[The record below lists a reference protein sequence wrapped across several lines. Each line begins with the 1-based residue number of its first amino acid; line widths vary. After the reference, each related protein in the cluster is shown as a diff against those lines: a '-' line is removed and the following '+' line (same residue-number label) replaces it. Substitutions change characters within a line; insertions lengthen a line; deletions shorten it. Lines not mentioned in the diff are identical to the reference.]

1 MRPADDGKTG
11 NVIPL
16 SRPSPPPVPRRS
28 LTPYLSIAAGLIVAV
43 GIGFILYLA
52 LRPGSDLDRGLIAL
66 NESYEERSVEVRL
79 SDLKYAPMP
88 NQRGEA
94 PRGDYV
100 KRELAGSRLRT
111 AATENPSAA
120 SLRAL
125 GQWYLTER
133 KFDEAIDQFN
143 KALALDPNDAKSQV
157 NLGAALLEKGKLD
170 VGKTEG
176 GRSVQNFS
184 RSLEQLNK
192 GLQLDSSLL
201 EGYFNRALVYEYMML
216 PREAEAAWREYL
228 QKDPNSQWAEE
239 AKRKLKQLEESNN
252 RKAMTV
258 DDTLKEF
265 RQARRA
271 GDDTTAWKLV
281 TQHYTSAGNEVS
293 NRLLDSFLG
302 LSPADTSESPLSD
315 LSYLAD
321 LERKQT
327 GDRYTSNLVQRYSR
341 ATPAVRNRIAN
352 ARRRANTAF
361 TLFTHSKYE
370 EAIKEYTAAKQQY
383 EDAGDLAGRTFILYR
398 LAHCDVLRKKL
409 AKAQQS
415 FEQLLPICEAN
426 KYHWLV
432 GQCFFSLAHVY
443 ADNNEFSKAIKYSSR
458 GLDQFKQFQDLNGK
472 VKALTQLAAI
482 SQFFY
487 RERNALDY
495 LSQGL
500 ALTTERQVEPM
511 QQWGFFVQA
520 GLSVSAM
527 QLYDAA
533 LLFQKRALEIALD
546 MGRPLMVQRSR
557 GELGFAY
564 AALKMYAEA
573 VAEATKAFEFGSS
586 LPESGGREIMAHAS
600 WQLGD
605 ILRESGQC
613 DKAIDAYN
621 RSIDLY
627 RDMKF
632 ELNDY
637 VAHKGR
643 LFCLARTGDTNAI
656 GNELTKVLN
665 LFEEFRSKITTE
677 SQRNS
682 FFAVEQSVYDFA
694 IDFEFQRKTDPIKA
708 FEYSEM
714 SRARSLLDALSGST
728 SVQRT
733 SYGLE
738 LEIDTRNRPLN
749 LTEIQRQMPDSAQI
763 LQYAVLDNKLFIWV
777 ITKTGIKPEV
787 VDITA
792 PALTD
797 KVRAYLTNIN
807 QPPGGAAANT
817 SAAAEMFRLLVS
829 PAEPYLDKN
838 KFLCIVPDKILH
850 YLPFDALVSPATG
863 AYLVEN
869 YNTGVAPSS
878 SVFVRFTNEAALKTR
893 KGEETFLGVGNPSFD
908 RASFALNDLKAAVQE
923 VETISTF
930 YSQPRRLLVGPRATE
945 DNITSEIPKADVV
958 HLAMHFIQNGKSEML
973 SGFPLSP
980 EAPATDDG
988 SDGFWQSAEIYSL
1001 KLPRTRLALLSACQ
1015 TGIEQHYNAEGAV
1028 GAARPFLVAGVPV
1041 VVASLWPVDSDATAT
1056 LMIDL
1061 HKHRTRP
1068 KRPVTQALRQA
1079 KLDMLHGPDLRYR
1092 HPYYWA
1098 AFVVVGGL
1106 STF

>member
-1 MRPADDGKTG
+1 M
-11 NVIPL
+11 
-16 SRPSPPPVPRRS
+16 PRRS
-28 LTPYLSIAAGLIVAV
+28 LAPYLSIAAVLIVTV
-43 GIGFILYLA
+43 GIGFIGYQA
-52 LRPGSDLDRGLIAL
+52 ISSRSDLNRGLVAL
-66 NESYEERSVEVRL
+66 NESYQERPVEVRL

-143 KALALDPNDAKSQV
+143 KALELDPNDAKSHV

-176 GRSVQNFS
+176 GRSFANFS

-192 GLQLDSSLL
+192 GLQLDNSLL

-228 QKDPNSQWAEE
+228 QKDSNSQWAEE

-271 GDDTTAWKLV
+271 GDDDAAWKLV
-281 TQHYTSAGNEVS
+281 TQHYTSGGNALS
-293 NRLLDSFLG
+293 NRLLDSFLD
-302 LSPADTSESPLSD
+302 LSPGDTSDSPLSD

-321 LERKQT
+321 LEKKQT
-327 GDRYTSNLVQRYSR
+327 GDRYTSKLVQRYSR

-352 ARRRANTAF
+352 ARRRANTAY
-361 TLFTHSKYE
+361 TLFTDSKYE
-370 EAIKEYTAAKQQY
+370 EAIEEYTAAKQEY
-383 EDAGDLAGRTFILYR
+383 EDAGDLVGRTFILYR
-398 LAHCDVLRKKL
+398 LAHCDVLRGKL
-409 AKAQQS
+409 ARAKQS
-415 FEQLLPICEAN
+415 FKQLIPICEAN
-426 KYHWLV
+426 GYHWLV
-432 GQCFFSLAHVY
+432 GQCLYSLAHAY
-443 ADNNEFSKAIKYSSR
+443 SDNHEFTIAIDYSSA
-458 GLDQFKQFQDLNGK
+458 GLDKFKQVQDLNGS
-472 VKALTQLAAI
+472 VKALTQLAVI

-495 LSQGL
+495 LSEGL

-511 QQWGFFVQA
+511 AQWGFFVQA

-527 QLYDAA
+527 QLYDAS
-533 LLFQKRALEIALD
+533 LLFQKRALEIALE

-573 VAEATKAFEFGSS
+573 LAEATKAFEVGSS
-586 LPESGGREIMAHAS
+586 IPHGRELMANAS

-627 RDMKF
+627 EDLNF
-632 ELNDY
+632 ELYDY

-643 LFCLARTGDTNAI
+643 LLCLARTGDTNAI
-656 GNELTKVLN
+656 GNELAKVLH
-665 LFEEFRSKITTE
+665 LFEQFRSKITTE

-682 FFAVEQSVYDFA
+682 FFAVEQSVYDLA
-694 IDFEFQRKTDPIKA
+694 IDYAFQRIRDPIKA
-708 FEYSEM
+708 FEYSEV
-714 SRARSLLDALSGST
+714 SRARTLLDAVSGST
-728 SVQRT
+728 SVRRT
-733 SYGLE
+733 SYGLD
-738 LEIDTRNRPLN
+738 LEISARNKPLN
-749 LTEIQRQMPDSAQI
+749 LTEIQTQMPDSAQI

-777 ITKTGIKPEV
+777 ITKSGIKPEV

-792 PALTD
+792 PALTN
-797 KVRAYLTNIN
+797 KVRGYLTNIN
-807 QPPGGAAANT
+807 QPPGGATANT
-817 SAAAEMFRLLVS
+817 SAAAEMFRLLVA

-863 AYLVEN
+863 AYLVED

-893 KGEETFLGVGNPSFD
+893 KGNETFLGVGNPSFD
-908 RASFALNDLKAAVQE
+908 PASFALNDLKAAVQE

-945 DNITSEIPKADVV
+945 DNITTEIPKADVV
-958 HLAMHFIQNGKSEML
+958 HLATHFIQNGESEML

-980 EAPATDDG
+980 EAPATDPG

-1015 TGIEQHYNAEGAV
+1015 TGIEQQYNAEGAV

-1041 VVASLWPVDSDATAT
+1041 VVASLWPVDSDATAA

-1061 HKHRTRP
+1061 HNNRTRHH
-1068 KRPVTQALRQA
+1068 RPVTQALRQA
-1079 KLDMLHGPDLRYR
+1079 KLNMLHGQDLRYR

-1098 AFVVVGGL
+1098 PFVVVGGL

>member
-1 MRPADDGKTG
+1 M
-11 NVIPL
+11 
-16 SRPSPPPVPRRS
+16 PRRS
-28 LTPYLSIAAGLIVAV
+28 LAPYLRIAAGLIVAV
-43 GIGFILYLA
+43 GIGFPLYLA
-52 LRPGSDLDRGLIAL
+52 LRPGSDLDQGLVAL
-66 NESYEERSVEVRL
+66 NESYEERSVEARL

-111 AATENPSAA
+111 AVTENPSAA

-143 KALALDPNDAKSQV
+143 KALALDPNDAKSHV

-176 GRSVQNFS
+176 GRSVENFS

-281 TQHYTSAGNEVS
+281 TQHYTSGGNELS
-293 NRLLDSFLG
+293 NRLLDSFLD
-302 LSPADTSESPLSD
+302 LSPDDPESSLSD
-315 LSYLAD
+315 LSYFAA
-321 LERKQT
+321 LEHKQT
-327 GDRYTSNLVQRYSR
+327 GDRYTSNLVQRYSQ
-341 ATPAVRNRIAN
+341 ATPAVRNRLAN
-352 ARRRANTAF
+352 ARRRANTAY
-361 TLFTHSKYE
+361 TLFTHSELE
-370 EAIKEYTAAKQQY
+370 EAIKEYTAAKQEY
-383 EDAGDLAGRTFILYR
+383 EDAGDLVGRTFILYR
-398 LAHCDVLRKKL
+398 LAHCDVLRGKL
-409 AKAQQS
+409 AKAKQS
-415 FEQLLPICEAN
+415 FKQLIPICEAN
-426 KYHWLV
+426 GYHWLV
-432 GQCFFSLAHVY
+432 GQCLYSLAHAY
-443 ADNNEFSKAIKYSSR
+443 SDNNEFTTAIDYSSR
-458 GLDQFKQFQDLNGK
+458 GLDKFKQFQDLNGE

-500 ALTTERQVEPM
+500 ALTTERQVEPI

-533 LLFQKRALEIALD
+533 LVFQKRALEIALE

-573 VAEATKAFEFGSS
+573 LAEATKAFEVGSS
-586 LPESGGREIMAHAS
+586 LPDGRELMANAS

-627 RDMKF
+627 EDLSF
-632 ELNDY
+632 ELYDY

-643 LFCLARTGDTNAI
+643 LLCLARTGDNNAI
-656 GNELTKVLN
+656 GNELTKVIH

-682 FFAVEQSVYDFA
+682 FFAVEQSVYDLA
-694 IDFEFQRKTDPIKA
+694 IDYEFQRKRDPIKA
-708 FEYSEM
+708 FEYSEV
-714 SRARSLLDALSGST
+714 SRARTLLDAVSGST
-728 SVQRT
+728 SVRRT
-733 SYGLE
+733 SYGLD
-738 LEIDTRNRPLN
+738 LEITTRNRPLN
-749 LTEIQRQMPDSAQI
+749 LTEIQTQMPDSAQI

-777 ITKTGIKPEV
+777 ITKSAIRPEV

-797 KVRAYLTNIN
+797 KVRGYLTSIN
-807 QPPGGAAANT
+807 QPPGGANANT
-817 SAAAEMFRLLVS
+817 SAAAEMFRLLIA

-850 YLPFDALVSPATG
+850 YLSFDALVSPATG
-863 AYLVEN
+863 AYLVQD

-878 SVFVRFTNEAALKTR
+878 TVFVRLTNEAALKAR
-893 KGEETFLGVGNPSFD
+893 KGDETFLGVGNPRFD
-908 RASFALNDLKAAVQE
+908 RESFVSLNDLKAAVQE
-923 VETISTF
+923 VETISSF

-980 EAPATDDG
+980 EAPATDHS

-1041 VVASLWPVDSDATAT
+1041 VVASLWPVDSDATAA

-1061 HKHRTRP
+1061 HKQRTRFE
-1068 KRPVTQALRQA
+1068 RPVTQALRQA

-1098 AFVVVGGL
+1098 PFVVVGGL